1 MKTLYKKVERWF
13 YLQLELMLNMYKRRG
28 NPMFTYEETHK
39 PNEVKN
45 IAKFDIKN
53 KDIFQKQYVLDY
65 LKVKPLMFVIKRKI

>member
-53 KDIFQKQYVLDY
+53 KDNKIT
-65 LKVKPLMFVIKRKI
+65 VIKNLNIIEKLKNHFA

>member
-39 PNEVKN
+39 PNECKN
-45 IAKFDIKN
+45 IAKFDRKN
-53 KDIFQKQYVLDY
+53 EDC
-65 LKVKPLMFVIKRKI
+65 KISDANIRYWKWTGSK

>member
-39 PNEVKN
+39 PNEFKN

-53 KDIFQKQYVLDY
+53 KDN
-65 LKVKPLMFVIKRKI
+65 KITESNIRYWRGKCYWND